1 MKKSFAFLTSG
12 LVFFTISCNDRL
24 ELKQNEKEAYIISK
38 RDSIQ
43 NLSFKLEPNY
53 YARGNFILVD
63 TNKVFFYKDYS
74 SLMMCIPPKDDRP
87 IFIDLHPR
95 DIIQLPTSSIGEFI
109 ELNFSREDVFN
120 SIAIASYTDTIK
132 SPVLEKMFSAFAKK
146 RLPKFLVRRTTLEE
160 EIVIYHKT
168 HNLAYLP
175 YEVEWDTT
183 RINFESKEDVKNILK
198 KSQEKFKK

>member
-1 MKKSFAFLTSG
+1 MRKSFAFLTFG
-12 LVFFTISCNDRL
+12 LVFFIVSCNDNQVL
-24 ELKQNEKEAYIISK
+24 ERKEKETYIISK

-43 NLSFKLEPNY
+43 NLSFKLEHTY
-53 YARGNFILVD
+53 YASANFILVD

-74 SLMMCIPPKDDRP
+74 SFARCAPTIDNRP

-109 ELNFSREDVFN
+109 ELNFSREEMFN

-132 SPVLEKMFSAFAKK
+132 SPVLEKMFSTFAKK

-175 YEVEWDTT
+175 YDVEWDTT
-183 RINFESKEDVKNILK
+183 RINFESKEDIKNILK